1 MGQAV
6 LSERVT
12 PYKDDGVVYI
22 ICGLPSGAKGNR
34 VNIPD
39 PDTEIVPLPQFA
51 LVSSGTSAVTQTNSE
66 TSAGVPGRVLSS
78 L

>member
-12 PYKDDGVVYI
+12 PYKDDGVVLKRTS
-22 ICGLPSGAKGNR
+22 GLPSGAKGNR

-39 PDTEIVPLPQFA
+39 P
-51 LVSSGTSAVTQTNSE
+51 G
-66 TSAGVPGRVLSS
+66 
-78 L
+78 

>member
-12 PYKDDGVVYI
+12 PYKDDGVFL
-22 ICGLPSGAKGNR
+22 CERSDLPSGAKGNR

-39 PDTEIVPLPQFA
+39 P
-51 LVSSGTSAVTQTNSE
+51 G
-66 TSAGVPGRVLSS
+66 
-78 L
+78 